1 MKLFKLIS
9 SQNLMG
15 RKRDIPVTIFYSDSE
30 YEKLRRKISKA
41 KITPSTSRSSYIRDC
56 SLGNEIKVIP
66 GLRDFN
72 NTLIKVVDELNLI
85 NRKINYGEV
94 KETGSN
100 LDIIKEAITNIY
112 KELNKISKN
121 I

>member
-1 MKLFKLIS
+1 
-9 SQNLMG
+9 MG
-15 RKRDIPVTIFYSDSE
+15 RKRDIPVTIFYSERE
-30 YEKLRRKISKA
+30 YEDLRRNISKA

-56 SLGNEIKVIP
+56 SLGKDIKVIP
-66 GLRDFN
+66 GLRDVN

-85 NRKINYGEV
+85 KRKIDYGEV
-94 KETGSN
+94 KEVGSN

-112 KELNKISKN
+112 KELNKISKK